1 MSGEKPTEPPKKKR
15 GRPKG
20 SKSKSKET
28 KIEEIKP
35 EEPKEEPKVAAK
47 PEEPKIEAKPEEP
60 KEEPKIEAK
69 PEEPKET
76 PAEKKEE
83 TAIEKIEEEKPKPK
97 EYTPEEIEEIA
108 KKVETPSDQTP
119 VYRPEHILSQEYEG
133 STNYEQAIR
142 QVREETEAKLAR
154 LRDDPNADILE
165 LKKAEEDLMILD
177 SLHENYNIG
186 MNVFRT
192 AKGGRDKLRE

>member
-1 MSGEKPTEPPKKKR
+1 MSGEKPTETPKKKR

-20 SKSKSKET
+20 SKSKSKEP
-28 KIEEIKP
+28 KIEEI
-35 EEPKEEPKVAAK
+35 
-47 PEEPKIEAKPEEP
+47 
-60 KEEPKIEAK
+60 K

-83 TAIEKIEEEKPKPK
+83 TAIEKTEEEKPKPK

>member
-1 MSGEKPTEPPKKKR
+1 MSEEKPTDPPKKKQ

-20 SKSKSKET
+20 SKSKPKES

-35 EEPKEEPKVAAK
+35 EEPKV
-47 PEEPKIEAKPEEP
+47 EAKPEEP
-60 KEEPKIEAK
+60 KEEPKVEAK
-69 PEEPKET
+69 PEEPKEVS
-76 PAEKKEE
+76 AEKKEE
-83 TAIEKIEEEKPKPK
+83 TALEKTEEKPKPK

-119 VYRPEHILSQEYEG
+119 AYRPEHILSQEYEG

-192 AKGGRDKLRE
+192 AKGGRNKLRE

>member
-1 MSGEKPTEPPKKKR
+1 LSEEKPTEPPKKKR
-15 GRPKG
+15 GRPKD
-20 SKSKSKET
+20 SKSKPKEPKT
-28 KIEEIKP
+28 EEIKP
-35 EEPKEEPKVAAK
+35 EEPKIEAK
-47 PEEPKIEAKPEEP
+47 PEEPKVVAKPEEP

-69 PEEPKET
+69 PEEPKEA

-83 TAIEKIEEEKPKPK
+83 TAIEKIEEKPKPK
-97 EYTPEEIEEIA
+97 GYTPEEIEEIA

-119 VYRPEHILSQEYEG
+119 AYHPEHILSQEYEG
-133 STNYEQAIR
+133 SSNYEQAIQ

-192 AKGGRDKLRE
+192 AKGGRNKLRE

>member
-1 MSGEKPTEPPKKKR
+1 MSEEKPTEPPKKKR

-20 SKSKSKET
+20 SKSKPKES

-35 EEPKEEPKVAAK
+35 EEPKEEPKV
-47 PEEPKIEAKPEEP
+47 EAKPEEP
-60 KEEPKIEAK
+60 KEA
-69 PEEPKET
+69 

-83 TAIEKIEEEKPKPK
+83 TALEKTEEKPKPK

-119 VYRPEHILSQEYEG
+119 AYRPEHILSQEYEG

-192 AKGGRDKLRE
+192 AKGGRNKLRE

>member
-15 GRPKG
+15 GRLKG
-20 SKSKSKET
+20 SKSKSKEPT
-28 KIEEIKP
+28 IEEIKP
-35 EEPKEEPKVAAK
+35 EEPKDV
-47 PEEPKIEAKPEEP
+47 
-60 KEEPKIEAK
+60 
-69 PEEPKET
+69 

-83 TAIEKIEEEKPKPK
+83 TAIEKVGEEKPK

-119 VYRPEHILSQEYEG
+119 AYRPEHILSQEYEG
-133 STNYEQAIR
+133 STNYEQVIR

-154 LRDDPNADILE
+154 LRDDPNADILA

-192 AKGGRDKLRE
+192 AKGGRNKLRE

>member
-1 MSGEKPTEPPKKKR
+1 MSEEKPTDPPKKKQ

-20 SKSKSKET
+20 SKSKPKEPKT
-28 KIEEIKP
+28 KEIKP
-35 EEPKEEPKVAAK
+35 EEPKVGAK
-47 PEEPKIEAKPEEP
+47 PEEPKVEAKPEEP
-60 KEEPKIEAK
+60 KEEPKVEAK
-69 PEEPKET
+69 PEELKEA

-83 TAIEKIEEEKPKPK
+83 TALEKTEEKPKPK

-119 VYRPEHILSQEYEG
+119 AYRPEHILSQEYEG
-133 STNYEQAIR
+133 STNYEQVIR

-192 AKGGRDKLRE
+192 AKGGRNKLRE

>member
-1 MSGEKPTEPPKKKR
+1 LSEEKPTEPPKKKR

-20 SKSKSKET
+20 SKSKPKEPKT
-28 KIEEIKP
+28 EEI
-35 EEPKEEPKVAAK
+35 
-47 PEEPKIEAKPEEP
+47 KPEEP

-69 PEEPKET
+69 PEEPKEEPKVEAKPEESKEA
-76 PAEKKEE
+76 PAEKKAE
-83 TAIEKIEEEKPKPK
+83 TAIEKIEEKPKPK

-119 VYRPEHILSQEYEG
+119 AYRPEHILSQEYEG
-133 STNYEQAIR
+133 SSNYEQAIR

-154 LRDDPNADILE
+154 LRDDPTADILE

-192 AKGGRDKLRE
+192 AKGGRNKLRE

>member
-1 MSGEKPTEPPKKKR
+1 MSEEKPTEPPKKKR

-20 SKSKSKET
+20 SKIKPKEPE
-28 KIEEIKP
+28 IEEIKT
-35 EEPKEEPKVAAK
+35 EAPKV
-47 PEEPKIEAKPEEP
+47 EAKPEEP
-60 KEEPKIEAK
+60 KEA
-69 PEEPKET
+69 

-83 TAIEKIEEEKPKPK
+83 TALEKAEEEKPKPK

-108 KKVETPSDQTP
+108 KKVENPSDQIP
-119 VYRPEHILSQEYEG
+119 AYHPEHILSPEYEG
-133 STNYEQAIR
+133 SSNYEQAIR
-142 QVREETEAKLAR
+142 QVREETEAKLASI
-154 LRDDPNADILE
+154 RDDPNADTLE

-192 AKGGRDKLRE
+192 AKGGRSKLRE

>member
-15 GRPKG
+15 GRLKG
-20 SKSKSKET
+20 SKSKSKEPKT
-28 KIEEIKP
+28 EEIKP
-35 EEPKEEPKVAAK
+35 EEPKVEAK
-47 PEEPKIEAKPEEP
+47 PEEPKVEAKPEEP
-60 KEEPKIEAK
+60 KEA
-69 PEEPKET
+69 

-83 TAIEKIEEEKPKPK
+83 TALEKTEEKPKPK

-119 VYRPEHILSQEYEG
+119 TYRPEHILSQEYEG
-133 STNYEQAIR
+133 STNYEQVIR

-154 LRDDPNADILE
+154 LRDDPNSDILE

-192 AKGGRDKLRE
+192 AKGGRNKLRE

>member
-1 MSGEKPTEPPKKKR
+1 MSEEKPTDPPKKKQ

-20 SKSKSKET
+20 SKSKPKEPKT
-28 KIEEIKP
+28 KEIKP
-35 EEPKEEPKVAAK
+35 EEPKEEPKVEAK
-47 PEEPKIEAKPEEP
+47 PEEPKVEAKPEEP
-60 KEEPKIEAK
+60 KEA
-69 PEEPKET
+69 

-83 TAIEKIEEEKPKPK
+83 TALEKTEEKPKPK

-119 VYRPEHILSQEYEG
+119 AYRPEHILSPEYEG

-165 LKKAEEDLMILD
+165 FKKAEEDLQILA

-192 AKGGRDKLRE
+192 AKGGRNKLRE

>member
-15 GRPKG
+15 GRLKG
-20 SKSKSKET
+20 SKSKSKEPT
-28 KIEEIKP
+28 IEEIKP
-35 EEPKEEPKVAAK
+35 EEPKKEQLKVEAKPEETKEEPKV
-47 PEEPKIEAKPEEP
+47 EAKPEEP
-60 KEEPKIEAK
+60 KDA
-69 PEEPKET
+69 

-83 TAIEKIEEEKPKPK
+83 TAIEKVGEEKSK

-119 VYRPEHILSQEYEG
+119 AYRPEHILSQEYEG
-133 STNYEQAIR
+133 STNYEQVIR

-154 LRDDPNADILE
+154 LRDDPNADILA

-192 AKGGRDKLRE
+192 AKGGRNKLRE